1 MREQELKFK
10 DVILTNLTYYLK
22 KIDIKKYS
30 ILKTSSIYED
40 TQLSYDMKLNIDMM
54 VSVRIRDNKYKRFQD
69 LTIRSKSKNGGK
81 TEIDKILE
89 GKAQI
94 YFYAYMNK
102 EESDLEEIN
111 ICDIDIL
118 RSLHKENKYTKQN
131 NLDGTKFYA
140 YKFQDIKNYA
150 NQNNLLYIN
159 SN

>member
-118 RSLHKENKYTKQN
+118 RSLP
-131 NLDGTKFYA
+131 LFLAIGIF
-140 YKFQDIKNYA
+140 
-150 NQNNLLYIN
+150 L
-159 SN
+159 

>member
-131 NLDGTKFYA
+131 NYDGTKFYA
-140 YKFQDIKNYA
+140 YKFQDIKKYA

>member
-1 MREQELKFK
+1 
-10 DVILTNLTYYLK
+10 
-22 KIDIKKYS
+22 
-30 ILKTSSIYED
+30 
-40 TQLSYDMKLNIDMM
+40 MKLNIDMM

-131 NLDGTKFYA
+131 NYDGTKFNA
-140 YKFQDIKNYA
+140 YKFQDIKKYA

>member
-118 RSLHKENKYTKQN
+118 RSLHKENKYTKQKN
-131 NLDGTKFYA
+131 WDGTKFYA